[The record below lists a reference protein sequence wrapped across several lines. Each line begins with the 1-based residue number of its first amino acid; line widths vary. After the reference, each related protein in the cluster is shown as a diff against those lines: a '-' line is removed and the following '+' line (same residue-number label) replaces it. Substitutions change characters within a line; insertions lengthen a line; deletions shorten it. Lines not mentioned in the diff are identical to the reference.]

1 MSATSGQLQNVIDNY
16 LGGSEGRTRHPFNR
30 RFIYTEGVKAVADS
44 AGAYWLLDI
53 VATEVAPI
61 ALRLWDEVGDG
72 QTFLHVTVYDDQ
84 SCGLKLDDGN
94 GMYGTVHWQRALEY
108 TNFPVGKWVFYLFM
122 DGILEAP
129 REVLVM
135 LLPSEN

>member
-1 MSATSGQLQNVIDNY
+1 MGATARQLQNVIDNY

-30 RFIYTEGVKAVADS
+30 RFIYTEGVKAVADA

-61 ALRLWDEVGDG
+61 ALRLWDEIEDG
-72 QTFLHVTVYDDQ
+72 QTFLHVTVHADRTCD
-84 SCGLKLDDGN
+84 LKLDDGN
-94 GMYGTVHWQRALEY
+94 GQASKTHWQRTLEY
-108 TNFPVGKWVFYLFM
+108 TDFPSGKWDFYLFM
-122 DGILEAP
+122 DGIVDAP
-129 REVLVM
+129 LEVLVM